1 MSAQHPLT
9 ILCIASYEKGQE
21 FMREAKRQGCR
32 VFLLTS
38 QSIADADWP
47 RESLDDIFLIPD
59 QNKVWKMDDMIK
71 GVSYLARRIE
81 IDRIVALDD
90 FDLEKAAALRE
101 HLRVPGMGETTTRY
115 FRDKLAMRV
124 QARDHGISVPEFVHA
139 LNHNRIQRYLD
150 TVPGPWMLKPRS
162 EASALGIKKIDHAHE
177 IWPVL
182 EQLGDKQSYYV
193 LERFVPGEVF
203 HVDSIVSERNILF
216 AKAHRYGHPPFDVAH
231 AGGIF
236 TSRSLEHGCQ
246 LEQDLLAENA
256 KVLSAMGLLRGVAHT
271 EFIRSHEDGRIYFV
285 ETAARVGGA
294 HIVDLI
300 EAAQGINLW
309 AEWAKLEVSA
319 PGTYRLPETRNDYGG
334 LIISLAK
341 YEKPDTSLYTEPE
354 IVWRMSKS
362 HHVGLVVRSPKLERV
377 EQLLSLY
384 TERFFNDF
392 YAFQPAPDKP
402 SN

>member
-59 QNKVWKMDDMIK
+59 QNKVWKMEDMIK

-139 LNHNRIQRYLD
+139 LNHNRIQHYLD

-162 EASALGIKKIDHAHE
+162 EASSLGIKKIDHAHE
-177 IWPVL
+177 VWPVL

-246 LEQDLLAENA
+246 LEVDLLAENA

-319 PGTYRLPETRNDYGG
+319 PGTYQLPETRNDYGG

-362 HHVGLVVRSPKLERV
+362 YHVGLVVRSPKLERV
-377 EQLLSLY
+377 EQLLNLY
-384 TERFFNDF
+384 TERFFTDF

>member
-1 MSAQHPLT
+1 MSAQRPLT
-9 ILCIASYEKGQE
+9 VLCIASYEKGQE

-47 RESLDDIFLIPD
+47 RESLDDVFLIPD
-59 QNKVWKMDDMIK
+59 QNKVWKMEDMIK

-124 QARDHGISVPEFVHA
+124 QARDHGISVPEFVHV
-139 LNHNRIQRYLD
+139 LNYNRIQQYLD

-162 EASALGIKKIDHAHE
+162 EASSLGIKKIDHAHE
-177 IWPVL
+177 VWPVL
-182 EQLGDKQSYYV
+182 EQLGDRQSYYV

-203 HVDSIVSERNILF
+203 HVDTIVSEREIVF

-231 AGGIF
+231 GGGIF
-236 TSRSLEHGCQ
+236 TSRSLEHGCP
-246 LEQDLLAENA
+246 LEQALLEENA

-271 EFIRSHEDGRIYFV
+271 EFIKAHEDGRIYFV

-309 AEWAKLEVSA
+309 AEWAKIETGK
-319 PGTYRLPETRNDYGG
+319 PGEYKLPETRNDYGG
-334 LIISLAK
+334 LIISLAR

-362 HHVGLVVRSPKLERV
+362 HHVGLVVRSSKLERV
-377 EQLLSLY
+377 EQLLNLY
-384 TERFFNDF
+384 TERFFRDF